1 MRVVQIK
8 RKLFLSFSFSANQNQ
23 TQNSKKPLD
32 STLTG
37 HGHEARGAGLRQP
50 VALHD
55 GAAHADRQEVLDV
68 PRERRAAADDEPDPP
83 SQPLLELGEDQLVEE
98 GRRAGQLDAGAQGPQ
113 LAPVAPV
120 EQQRLDPAG
129 LGDLGRRPRVD
140 PVEDP
145 RDAEEERGPERSDV
159 VDQVLD
165 VAFLGFFYS

>member
-1 MRVVQIK
+1 MMNIVSAVLQRRAVHDMNHRVEIVFIV
-8 RKLFLSFSFSANQNQ
+8 
-23 TQNSKKPLD
+23 
-32 STLTG
+32 
-37 HGHEARGAGLRQP
+37 AGLC
-50 VALHD
+50 
-55 GAAHADRQEVLDV
+55 GG
-68 PRERRAAADDEPDPP
+68 ERRAAADDEPDPP